1 VAVALPSLQRRL
13 EGIAVLHL
21 ARKIIVGVRD
31 GASTWLLITN
41 ANLDRLAL
49 ESSRATSVTLNPGT
63 RLGAYE
69 ITSLIGVGGTGE
81 EYRARGGR

>member
-1 VAVALPSLQRRL
+1 VAQVGILLVAVALPSLQRRL

-41 ANLDRLAL
+41 ANF
-49 ESSRATSVTLNPGT
+49 
-63 RLGAYE
+63 
-69 ITSLIGVGGTGE
+69 LI
-81 EYRARGGR
+81 ASH

>member
-1 VAVALPSLQRRL
+1 VTVVDGRVMHNAMSSLPNSLAVYSSLIRIEAQVGILPVAVALPSLERRL

-41 ANLDRLAL
+41 ANFLIA
-49 ESSRATSVTLNPGT
+49 SR
-63 RLGAYE
+63 
-69 ITSLIGVGGTGE
+69 
-81 EYRARGGR
+81 

>member
-1 VAVALPSLQRRL
+1 MVAQVGILPVAVALPSLERRL

-41 ANLDRLAL
+41 ANFLIA
-49 ESSRATSVTLNPGT
+49 SR
-63 RLGAYE
+63 
-69 ITSLIGVGGTGE
+69 
-81 EYRARGGR
+81 